1 MSLLIIVVTFES
13 EGGPPQGARDAVPRD
28 ETSRMPALP
37 ELKMP
42 DFVDASLSYED
53 MGECSFCLVCLG
65 VSPSPRIRCLSAC
78 RYLELTFLLV

>member
-42 DFVDASLSYED
+42 DFVDASSYRMNTWEN
-53 MGECSFCLVCLG
+53 V
-65 VSPSPRIRCLSAC
+65 LSA
-78 RYLELTFLLV
+78 